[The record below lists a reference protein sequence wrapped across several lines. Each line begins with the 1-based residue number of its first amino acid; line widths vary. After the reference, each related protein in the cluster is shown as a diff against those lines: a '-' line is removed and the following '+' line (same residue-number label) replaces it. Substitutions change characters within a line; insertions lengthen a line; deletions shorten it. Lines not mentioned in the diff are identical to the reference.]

1 MAFSSAPLGQP
12 CGCSWHIYPSAH
24 LYCLQEQ
31 EHVFL
36 TCQLELWDV
45 TANSDFWLSIK
56 LERAISLFYKRLL
69 LNQMSGRIQ
78 PQVSSPFEKACSDRS
93 RAANS
98 AHTAGKEPGQLRP
111 AALFFFLIALP
122 GLQMLQ
128 KNTTKQCSQ
137 EVKSF
142 SSAMRGC
149 VFFYAADCLEVR
161 NCSLTGCIF
170 LTAWAGTGGTDRPL
184 CQMKTETWDG
194 RVGRQWFNDTAGGW
208 FPSAS
213 LTFLAAVLQ
222 RPLLMALR
230 KQNAGRILCNS
241 YCCHYYELCSLP
253 ETFTHKLWIEFL
265 FGIYFCIY
273 ILT

>member
-1 MAFSSAPLGQP
+1 MFSWPVNWNSGTSLPTLISDFRSNWNAPSVSSTSGYFWIKCRGGSSHRWAAPLKKRAATEAGLPTQP
-12 CGCSWHIYPSAH
+12 TLLVKSQGS
-24 LYCLQEQ
+24 
-31 EHVFL
+31 
-36 TCQLELWDV
+36 
-45 TANSDFWLSIK
+45 SD
-56 LERAISLFYKRLL
+56 RLL
-69 LNQMSGRIQ
+69 S
-78 PQVSSPFEKACSDRS
+78 
-93 RAANS
+93 
-98 AHTAGKEPGQLRP
+98 
-111 AALFFFLIALP
+111 FFFLIALP